1 VNDSLQ
7 FTLEK
12 FKAIFFSLIL
22 LEVIGASTNWRAAAI
37 IKTEK
42 KMVLLNVLNKHS
54 NRTTGSLG
62 LSTSPKTNETLK
74 EVING
79 QIQRQE
85 YQLQF
90 QTLDTRQFN

>member
-62 LSTSPKTNETLK
+62 LSTSPKTNETHD
-74 EVING
+74 VG
-79 QIQRQE
+79 MG
-85 YQLQF
+85 
-90 QTLDTRQFN
+90 